1 VGEPDERRREKGRS
15 AATPLLGAIAW
26 LFAACA
32 AHEPFANTP
41 PSPDRPWKAPEPVYA
56 PSPPIAAKQAEKSE
70 PVEIDTKKTYDL
82 NELIDIA
89 QRTNPET
96 RIAWEHARQ
105 AALAAGLAEGTY
117 YPRLA
122 AVATAAI
129 ASVPLPIPQTVVP
142 GGVFRADTHFAIPA
156 LDLEWL
162 LLDFG
167 RRRAAVD
174 AAQALI
180 VEANAGFN
188 AKHQQVVFN
197 VTRDFYALTAARGK
211 VNADR
216 AALDSARTLQESVV
230 ARKNRGLATQPEV
243 LQADEEAARA
253 NYDLEDASATEHN
266 ARMTLLESVGI
277 APYTPIE
284 IVDVSQQPLPPE
296 LTESVDEAIDRALAQ
311 RPDLIALLAGV
322 QAKEATVREARASYW
337 PRLAVQ
343 SQVGGNIGEL
353 SVEDS
358 PYQSVADLQYGAG
371 LRFEWDLFEGFE
383 RRNNLRLAESL
394 QKEAE
399 DELEHAKDKAV
410 RQVWMAYND
419 AKVALAKERAAA
431 ALLAASEKAW
441 AATSES
447 YKHGLTTFPDV
458 RESQRSLARARALEQ
473 AARAEAW
480 TRAAA
485 FAVSTGDLAK
495 P

>member
-1 VGEPDERRREKGRS
+1 MLAG
-15 AATPLLGAIAW
+15 
-26 LFAACA
+26 CA
-32 AHEPFANTP
+32 AYEPFANAP
-41 PSPDRPWKAPEPVYA
+41 PSPDHPWRGPEVVHEPSTPVVA
-56 PSPPIAAKQAEKSE
+56 THAEPSE
-70 PVEIDTKKTYDL
+70 PVAIDAQKTYDL

-89 QRTNPET
+89 QRTNAET
-96 RIAWEHARQ
+96 RVAWEHARQ
-105 AALAAGLAEGTY
+105 ASIAAGLAEGTY

-142 GGVFRADTHFAIPA
+142 GGVFRADTQYIIPA
-156 LDLEWL
+156 LSLEWL

-167 RRRAAVD
+167 RRQALVD

-211 VNADR
+211 LNADR
-216 AALDSARTLQESVV
+216 AALDSARTLQESAV
-230 ARKNRGLATQPEV
+230 ARKNHGLATLPEV

-253 NYDLEDASATEHN
+253 NYEVEDAAAAEHN

-277 APYTPIE
+277 SPYTPIQ
-284 IVDVSQQPLPPE
+284 IVDVSQQPLPPD
-296 LTESVDEAIDRALAQ
+296 LTESVDEAVDRALAQ
-311 RPDLIALLAGV
+311 RPDLIALLASV
-322 QAKEATVREARASYW
+322 QAKEAAVREARASFW
-337 PRLAVQ
+337 PRLGVK
-343 SQVGGNIGEL
+343 SEVGGNIGEL
-353 SVEDS
+353 SVENS
-358 PYQSVADLQYGAG
+358 PYQSVSDLQYSAG

-383 RRNNLRLAESL
+383 RRNKLKLAES
-394 QKEAE
+394 QQREAE
-399 DELEHAKDKAV
+399 DELHHAKEKAV
-410 RQVWMAYND
+410 RQVWTAYND

-447 YKHGLTTFPDV
+447 YKHGLATFPDV